1 MDRLLVSMIEG
12 GRPMADRECVLIAG
26 DLQDKLLEIL
36 RDAVARGLKPPLLL
50 QAVSANGSRLI
61 LWQKDPGGAC
71 GVVDE
76 HIESDGVEF
85 PVIAVILDRRNEA
98 ARVTLTVSE
107 ETWH

>member
-1 MDRLLVSMIEG
+1 MT
-12 GRPMADRECVLIAG
+12 DREFIVD

-61 LWQKDPGGAC
+61 LWQKEPGGAC

-76 HIESDGVEF
+76 HIEDGAGNF
-85 PVIAVILDRRNEA
+85 ATTRRKRA
-98 ARVTLTVSE
+98 SRRG
-107 ETWH
+107 